1 MMGRRGYPENA
12 GVLVVLVSTPSRSHI
27 ISIGFAQVRRN
38 FIANAQ
44 ELRLSCTNPSIYSSF
59 ENNRSSVL
67 ELPFPC
73 WLHKP
78 LIQIASL
85 VHSMDLYFMSSVLF
99 VLLVQVSHDQNMAL
113 RTVAYFMPRNYQ
125 GCIIFFATVY
135 PSLQIWTQELN
146 VAPLRFCWFTMSYF
160 RLFTLFN
167 VMYDCDFLTALL
179 CVLSPRVKDIISNIL
194 QRIS

>member
-1 MMGRRGYPENA
+1 MMGLRGYPENA

-99 VLLVQVSHDQNMAL
+99 VLLVQVSHDQTWLCEPLHISCREIIRAVLFSSPLSTLLYKYGHKSWML
-113 RTVAYFMPRNYQ
+113 PHWGFVDSLCHTFDCLPYLMWCMIVTFWQHYFAY
-125 GCIIFFATVY
+125 
-135 PSLQIWTQELN
+135 W
-146 VAPLRFCWFTMSYF
+146 
-160 RLFTLFN
+160 
-167 VMYDCDFLTALL
+167 
-179 CVLSPRVKDIISNIL
+179 VLESKT
-194 QRIS
+194 